1 MDLAYAAADLAVCRA
16 GAMTCAE
23 VAAVG
28 LPCLYVPYPIGNGEQ
43 RFNAEPVVAAGGG
56 IMVID
61 ADLTAGRLA
70 AEVVPLI
77 TDDRRLADMG
87 ARAAAYGIRDG
98 AARLADMVTRAAE
111 EGR

>member
-1 MDLAYAAADLAVCRA
+1 M
-16 GAMTCAE
+16 
-23 VAAVG
+23 
-28 LPCLYVPYPIGNGEQ
+28 LYVPHPIGNGEQ

-56 IMVID
+56 IMVVD

-70 AEVVPLI
+70 AEVILLI

-98 AARLADMVTRAAE
+98 AARLADMVTRLRRKADDELDAAAVVP
-111 EGR
+111 GSSCRHGGAG